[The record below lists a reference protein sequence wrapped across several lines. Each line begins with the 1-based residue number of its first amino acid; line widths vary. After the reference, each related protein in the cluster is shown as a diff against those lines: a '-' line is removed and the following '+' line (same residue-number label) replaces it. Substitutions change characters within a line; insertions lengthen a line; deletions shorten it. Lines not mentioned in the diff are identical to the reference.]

1 MGEIQRKISTLKLLQ
16 KAIYTV
22 ALFLLVLLLLIQV
35 SIKIGIYIFKKVG
48 RYPILPKYKFQHKTL
63 GQHFAK

>member
-1 MGEIQRKISTLKLLQ
+1 MDEIQRKISTLKLLQ

-35 SIKIGIYIFKKVG
+35 SIKVAIYISK
-48 RYPILPKYKFQHKTL
+48 R
-63 GQHFAK
+63 

>member
-1 MGEIQRKISTLKLLQ
+1 MSKIQRKISTLKLLQ

-48 RYPILPKYKFQHKTL
+48 TQFYLNISFSKQDVKE
-63 GQHFAK
+63 